1 MKTEE
6 IKEALRNQGLTYSMV
21 AEASDLTVP
30 YISSIITRATTSMRV
45 ATIISKVIDK
55 PVEEVFPEMFV
66 TKITDEKRQVAVDQ
80 LRQRLAS

>member
-1 MKTEE
+1 MKAEE
-6 IKEALRNQGLTYSMV
+6 IKEALRSQGLTYSMV

-55 PVEEVFPEMFV
+55 PVEQVFPEMFISKV
-66 TKITDEKRQVAVDQ
+66 TDEKRQQVVEQ